1 MTNKEEIVKKIKKEE
16 SKIKVAPQVKP
27 KSKTVVKTESA
38 SKSKTVIKTGS
49 ASKSITAE
57 KKESKKIVAT
67 DKIYAT
73 GKRKTAIAKV
83 WMLKKGSGKITVNGK
98 SIIDYFKRPI
108 YRMIINQPFDIVKAQ
123 GSYDI
128 ECQVLGSGL
137 SGQAGAIRHGISK
150 ALNQISEEFHST
162 LRSGGFLTRDS
173 RKVER
178 KKYGQPKA
186 RKKFQFSKR

>member
-16 SKIKVAPQVKP
+16 SKIKVAPQAKPKP
-27 KSKTVVKTESA
+27 KSKTVIKTESA
-38 SKSKTVIKTGS
+38 SKSITVK
-49 ASKSITAE
+49 

-98 SIIDYFKRPI
+98 SIIDYFKRTI

-128 ECQVLGSGL
+128 VCQVLGSGL

-150 ALNQISEEFHST
+150 ALNQISDEFHST

-186 RKKFQFSKR
+186 RKKFQFYKR

>member
-1 MTNKEEIVKKIKKEE
+1 MTNKEEIVKKIQKEE
-16 SKIKVAPQVKP
+16 SKVKVAPQVKP
-27 KSKTVVKTESA
+27 KSKTVT
-38 SKSKTVIKTGS
+38 KTGS
-49 ASKSITAE
+49 VSKSMITE
-57 KKESKKIVAT
+57 KKESKKIVVT

-128 ECQVLGSGL
+128 VCQVLGSGL
-137 SGQAGAIRHGISK
+137 SG
-150 ALNQISEEFHST
+150 F
-162 LRSGGFLTRDS
+162 D
-173 RKVER
+173 
-178 KKYGQPKA
+178 
-186 RKKFQFSKR
+186 

>member
-16 SKIKVAPQVKP
+16 SKTKVAPQVKSKP
-27 KSKTVVKTESA
+27 KSKAVVKTVSA
-38 SKSKTVIKTGS
+38 SKSK
-49 ASKSITAE
+49 ITE

-98 SIIDYFKRPI
+98 SIVDYFQRPI

-128 ECQVLGSGL
+128 VCQVLGSGL

>member
-1 MTNKEEIVKKIKKEE
+1 MNIHK
-16 SKIKVAPQVKP
+16 QN
-27 KSKTVVKTESA
+27 
-38 SKSKTVIKTGS
+38 
-49 ASKSITAE
+49 
-57 KKESKKIVAT
+57 IVAT
-67 DKIYAT
+67 NSKRDVSKLSVLPNKESNAQNKIEKITRHKADIKSSINLKSKETVYAT

-83 WMLKKGSGKITVNGK
+83 WITSNGVGRIVVNKKNIT
-98 SIIDYFKRPI
+98 DYFQRSVN
-108 YRMIINQPFDIVKAQ
+108 RMIVNQPFLIIDADKMYNV
-123 GSYDI
+123 

-137 SGQAGAIRHGISK
+137 SGQAGAIRHGISR
-150 ALNQISEEFHST
+150 ALKKLSNEFHQR